1 MSITRYLCG
10 IHTLLTTHFI
20 EIVRERANNEKAKS
34 LDNVNEHEF
43 VDLISVYKELL
54 HGERERKC

>member
-1 MSITRYLCG
+1 MWYS
-10 IHTLLTTHFI
+10 H
-20 EIVRERANNEKAKS
+20 IVNYSFYRDSKRERANNEKAKS